1 MDREALHLL
10 LDYHYW
16 ARDRMLQAVARL
28 TTDQFTH
35 QRGGSFGSVRD
46 TVVHMYSA
54 EWIWHSRWK
63 GISPTEPIAGGRFPD
78 VESLSAAWRELE
90 GRVRLLLDELTGA
103 DLAAEM
109 DYRLIS
115 GAEGR
120 SVFWHM
126 LQHVVNHATYH
137 RGQVTT
143 LLRQIG
149 ATPPESQDLI
159 AFYRERSG

>member
-1 MDREALHLL
+1 
-10 LDYHYW
+10 
-16 ARDRMLQAVARL
+16 
-28 TTDQFTH
+28 
-35 QRGGSFGSVRD
+35 
-46 TVVHMYSA
+46 MYSA